1 MEVWLFWFVAGTGV
15 GAFAAATAAAALFAV
30 FIKPPASKSCQDKKC
45 KTDENGW
52 KICRNPFKHKGDSF
66 HQAVAFSRTRLVLF
80 CGFGRKRR
88 KSIPA
93 RRRNATTVQT
103 PNVTPPKMSPPI

>member
-52 KICRNPFKHKGDSF
+52 
-66 HQAVAFSRTRLVLF
+66 
-80 CGFGRKRR
+80 
-88 KSIPA
+88 
-93 RRRNATTVQT
+93 
-103 PNVTPPKMSPPI
+103 

>member
-30 FIKPPASKSCQDKKC
+30 FIKPPAGKSRHDKKC

-52 KICRNPFKHKGDSF
+52 
-66 HQAVAFSRTRLVLF
+66 
-80 CGFGRKRR
+80 
-88 KSIPA
+88 
-93 RRRNATTVQT
+93 
-103 PNVTPPKMSPPI
+103 